1 MAVLCSLGWHIISE
15 GKLYACSSQR
25 CPTALPWHSWNHRSD
40 SKYQVYPFN
49 TLQSGIT
56 KHFCVNLI
64 ALNKKTGCWKCK
76 NTSEQ
81 TRYCSSFSGLHVKM
95 KKDFNIWWHFKLNL
109 ACDCFSRVSWEKR
122 TECHHRHG
130 RRHQPTAESEL
141 QLRDFPA
148 EWKHKS
154 HKYARLWFM
163 VWFSKFLHLFWADFV
178 VSRCVP
184 NRENEKLEVSCQVSS
199 PQIGK
204 PHPQPHA
211 WTAEATP
218 VHTLL

>member
-1 MAVLCSLGWHIISE
+1 MNKHV
-15 GKLYACSSQR
+15 
-25 CPTALPWHSWNHRSD
+25 TAAHSGDCMWRWR
-40 SKYQVYPFN
+40 N
-49 TLQSGIT
+49 TLISDDIS
-56 KHFCVNLI
+56 NL
-64 ALNKKTGCWKCK
+64 
-76 NTSEQ
+76 TSLV
-81 TRYCSSFSGLHVKM
+81 SVSAGL
-95 KKDFNIWWHFKLNL
+95 
-109 ACDCFSRVSWEKR
+109 AEKR
-122 TECHHRHG
+122 GQKWHHRHG

-141 QLRDFPA
+141 ELRDFPA

-178 VSRCVP
+178 ISRRVP
-184 NRENEKLEVSCQVSS
+184 NRENEELEVSCQVSS